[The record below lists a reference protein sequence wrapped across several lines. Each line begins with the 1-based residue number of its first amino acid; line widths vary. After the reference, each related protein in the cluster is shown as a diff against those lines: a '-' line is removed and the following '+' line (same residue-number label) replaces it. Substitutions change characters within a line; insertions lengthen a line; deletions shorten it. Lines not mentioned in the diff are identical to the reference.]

1 MNPSSSLIA
10 PLSKQHRLMLLT
22 ALAMLAFAANSLLCR
37 VALRGEAIDPVAF
50 TLVRLLS
57 GALALWLISS
67 LRTKTESMQGNWKGA
82 LSLFVYALGF
92 AYAYVQLDTGTGAL
106 LLFGAVQMTIVGY
119 GLFRGERLSV
129 PAVAGL
135 LIASAGLVALLLP
148 GSSAPPL
155 ISSMIMII
163 AGMAWGIYS
172 ILGKGASSPLGST
185 TGNFMLAIPAIVLVA
200 LLQADEIRMT
210 LAGVIAALVSG
221 AIASGIGYALWYRVM
236 PRLGSFQAA
245 SVQLSVPVL
254 ASVGGLIFLGESL
267 SLRLVLASCAVLVG
281 ITLVLMSRRAQ
292 VRSN

>member
-1 MNPSSSLIA
+1 MSLSASLMA
-10 PLSKQHRLMLLT
+10 PLSKQHQLMLLT
-22 ALAMLAFAANSLLCR
+22 ALAMIAFAANSLLCR

-50 TLVRLLS
+50 TLVRLVS
-57 GALALWLISS
+57 GAMALWLISR
-67 LRTKTESMQGNWKGA
+67 LRTKTCTTHGNWKGA

-92 AYAYVQLDTGTGAL
+92 AYAYMQLDTGTGAL

-119 GLFRGERLSV
+119 GLWRGERLSA

-135 LIASAGLVALLLP
+135 LIAFAGLVALLLP

-163 AGMAWGIYS
+163 AGLAWGIYS
-172 ILGKGASSPLGST
+172 ILGKGASNPLALT

-200 LLQADEIRMT
+200 LLQADEMHMT
-210 LAGVIAALVSG
+210 LGGFIAAL
-221 AIASGIGYALWYRVM
+221 ASGTVASGLGYAIWYTVM

-254 ASVGGLIFLGESL
+254 ASVGGVILLGESL
-267 SLRLVLASCAVLVG
+267 SLRLVLASCAVIAG
-281 ITLVLMSRRAQ
+281 ITLVLLAKAGRPGC
-292 VRSN
+292 

>member
-1 MNPSSSLIA
+1 
-10 PLSKQHRLMLLT
+10 MLLT

>member
-221 AIASGIGYALWYRVM
+221 AIASGIGYALWYSVM

-281 ITLVLMSRRAQ
+281 IALVLMSRRAQ